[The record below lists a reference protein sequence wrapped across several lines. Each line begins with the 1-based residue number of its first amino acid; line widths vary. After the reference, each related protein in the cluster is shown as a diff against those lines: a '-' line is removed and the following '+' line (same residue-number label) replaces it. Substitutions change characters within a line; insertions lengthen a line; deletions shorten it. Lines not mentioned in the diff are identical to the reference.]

1 MELKRDK
8 DKYGGLMP
16 RCGGGI
22 KNPAKESPDQS
33 RLNHM
38 QSKLN
43 HLYASTCV
51 ISSCVAVLKNL
62 FSMTS
67 KSWTADSS
75 EKAMANARAIELLLQ
90 EIRDEVKEIVI
101 EGSELK

>member
-1 MELKRDK
+1 MELKR

-22 KNPAKESPDQS
+22 KNPAKESPDQY

-43 HLYASTCV
+43 HLYDSASIV
-51 ISSCVAVLKNL
+51 SSHVTKLKNL
-62 FSMTS
+62 FGRDA
-67 KSWTADSS
+67 KSWTIASRDT
-75 EKAMANARAIELLLQ
+75 ARLTIRNIEDTLR
-90 EIRDEVKEIVI
+90 EIREEVDGVEI
-101 EGSELK
+101 GRSELK